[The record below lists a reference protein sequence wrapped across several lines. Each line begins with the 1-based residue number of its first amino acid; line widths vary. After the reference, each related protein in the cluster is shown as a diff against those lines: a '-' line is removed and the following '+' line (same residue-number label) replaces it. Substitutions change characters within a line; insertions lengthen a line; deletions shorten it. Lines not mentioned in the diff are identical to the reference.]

1 MKYPKLVPEAV
12 CKTPCEVVLFAEGI
26 TEDGAHKT
34 AFSGS
39 LKCLF
44 QSSSKRVKTDK
55 DEEVT
60 LSGEA
65 FFASDFCPELPEIPA
80 GLTLPVRC
88 ILMRCFHLNKASA
101 PYACWR
107 KECIWT
113 KTAG

>member
-65 FFASDFCPELPEIPA
+65 FFASDFCPELPEIPD
-80 GLTLPVRC
+80 GEMTVLGVKRSIVTGQ
-88 ILMRCFHLNKASA
+88 KARDPDGSVN
-101 PYACWR
+101 YIR
-107 KECIWT
+107 LGVK
-113 KTAG
+113 